1 MAANIKP
8 LKTGPVTARRDVR
21 FFDSNSKAIFSVNEG
36 IPLGAAFDQLT
47 VLLSSAHAVV
57 EALAMAAE
65 DSTECGAYWAPAH
78 LLTFANALV
87 EAMHTGHLEGK
98 NENHHRL

>member
-8 LKTGPVTARRDVR
+8 LKAGPATARCDVR
-21 FFDSNSKAIFSVNEG
+21 FFASNGKAIFSVNEG
-36 IPLGAAFDQLT
+36 IPLGVAFDQLT
-47 VLLSSAHAVV
+47 VLLSSAHAVA

-65 DSTECGAYWAPAH
+65 DSTERGAYWAPVH

-87 EAMHTGHLEGK
+87 EAMHTGHLEGQK
-98 NENHHRL
+98 